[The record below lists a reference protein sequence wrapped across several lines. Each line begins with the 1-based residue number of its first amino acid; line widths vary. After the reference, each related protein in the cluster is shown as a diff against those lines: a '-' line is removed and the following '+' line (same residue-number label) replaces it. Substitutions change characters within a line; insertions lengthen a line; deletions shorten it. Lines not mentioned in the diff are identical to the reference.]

1 MVSFCRYCLWIL
13 GNEAT
18 LTKRNT
24 IWKEL
29 VIDAKKRRCF
39 YNAHEDKGL
48 AQAFT
53 IALVGCNQMHI
64 LLNMDSFLFRK
75 ARWMVCWFFYSNSC
89 NDTLTCKDVSSSV
102 SNINWLT
109 LILLF
114 DIGLLQQRFFEIYVK
129 NWRCWDLYKSA
140 YFVGKS
146 CKWLASTSKQEK
158 SLCPSW
164 SFFPI
169 IRAVQGQRV
178 AASSLDCRHSQGK
191 FELHSDFEGLGHFA
205 IIWNAKTSKS
215 TWCPIW
221 ELYFGKDKSLQT
233 QKPQWV
239 WILS

>member
-1 MVSFCRYCLWIL
+1 MPMKTRVWLRLLQLPWLDVTKCTFYSTWIL
-13 GNEAT
+13 FCSEKLDGWYA
-18 LTKRNT
+18 
-24 IWKEL
+24 
-29 VIDAKKRRCF
+29 D
-39 YNAHEDKGL
+39 
-48 AQAFT
+48 
-53 IALVGCNQMHI
+53 
-64 LLNMDSFLFRK
+64 
-75 ARWMVCWFFYSNSC
+75 FFSSNSC

-109 LILLF
+109 LILLS
-114 DIGLLQQRFFEIYVK
+114 DIGLLQQFFFEIYVK

>member
-1 MVSFCRYCLWIL
+1 MPMKTRVWLRLLQLPWLDVTKCTFYSTWIL
-13 GNEAT
+13 FCLEKLDGWYA
-18 LTKRNT
+18 
-24 IWKEL
+24 
-29 VIDAKKRRCF
+29 D
-39 YNAHEDKGL
+39 
-48 AQAFT
+48 
-53 IALVGCNQMHI
+53 
-64 LLNMDSFLFRK
+64 
-75 ARWMVCWFFYSNSC
+75 FFSSNSC

-109 LILLF
+109 LILLS
-114 DIGLLQQRFFEIYVK
+114 DIGLLQQFFFEIYVK

>member
-1 MVSFCRYCLWIL
+1 MPMKTRVWLRLLQLPWLDVTKCTFYSTWIL
-13 GNEAT
+13 FCLEKLDGWYA
-18 LTKRNT
+18 
-24 IWKEL
+24 
-29 VIDAKKRRCF
+29 D
-39 YNAHEDKGL
+39 
-48 AQAFT
+48 
-53 IALVGCNQMHI
+53 
-64 LLNMDSFLFRK
+64 
-75 ARWMVCWFFYSNSC
+75 FFSSNSC

-109 LILLF
+109 LILLS
-114 DIGLLQQRFFEIYVK
+114 DIGLLQQFFFEIYVK
-129 NWRCWDLYKSA
+129 NWRCWDLYKSS

-146 CKWLASTSKQEK
+146 CKWLASTSKKEK